1 MESVKPGAFQSHG
14 IGGASAAPANGLRF
28 SQLSAPRQTLVRLC
42 QAINHGSIE
51 NLEVRSSEPVFNPLP
66 VTVKDVKLDAD
77 EEARPEQGLADFV
90 VSDEVMRL
98 IRLLDELGC
107 GTLRRIEVHAGL
119 PRRILVESQV
129 AGAPEVL
136 PRQVRRSQ

>member
-66 VTVKDVKLDAD
+66 PPYRHFFVAAWLEYEPNPAAGFLPFHLLLLCYHRS
-77 EEARPEQGLADFV
+77 EE
-90 VSDEVMRL
+90 
-98 IRLLDELGC
+98 
-107 GTLRRIEVHAGL
+107 RRVGKEC
-119 PRRILVESQV
+119 
-129 AGAPEVL
+129 
-136 PRQVRRSQ
+136 RSRWSRA

>member
-66 VTVKDVKLDAD
+66 VDSINCCDPTVASSALFPAPDG
-77 EEARPEQGLADFV
+77 PE
-90 VSDEVMRL
+90 
-98 IRLLDELGC
+98 
-107 GTLRRIEVHAGL
+107 RRIWRLRSYGS
-119 PRRILVESQV
+119 RGESGV
-129 AGAPEVL
+129 VGSSSTEAL
-136 PRQVRRSQ
+136 